1 MSCSLRSF
9 KAMAKPSS
17 FAGLSEFFQTGYEA
31 GAIFENEEY
40 SFSEDDWGYVH
51 KKTGITVWADPLDLR
66 EEFDASN
73 TEVLFHFTTPLGY
86 RNITNESKEKV
97 EVWASLV
104 TQGQGANAYWGKGVY
119 TVPKAPDEWRDREQ
133 LLDNNYRSMMKCLT
147 LVKGINPQEMF
158 SVCFLLKS
166 EASFLRLLRFSFFS
180 SSSSSSSSSCM
191 WPHHF

>member
-1 MSCSLRSF
+1 
-9 KAMAKPSS
+9 MAKPSS
-17 FAGLSEFFQTGYEA
+17 FEGLSEFFRKGYEA

-40 SFSEDDWGYVH
+40 TFSEDDWGYVH

-66 EEFDASN
+66 DEFN
-73 TEVLFHFTTPLGY
+73 PEQTEVLFHFTTPLGY

-133 LLDNNYRSMMKCLT
+133 LLDNNYRSMMKCPT
-147 LVKGINPQEMF
+147 FVKETI
-158 SVCFLLKS
+158 
-166 EASFLRLLRFSFFS
+166 
-180 SSSSSSSSSCM
+180 
-191 WPHHF
+191 